1 MSRLSESLSSFEGRR
16 TIGNSRWFWAGFLIS
31 VLLVLAYP
39 LIAGAYNVIQMTAFL
54 IWIFVALSLTLIWG
68 YAGIFSFGQNAFFGI
83 GGYTFGIL
91 AGNLI
96 DVTGA
101 TNIAFFTAVL
111 APALTA
117 ALIGYFMFY
126 GRVTGVYVAI
136 ITLSFTL
143 ILELVTSSTTG
154 VTIGSVGMGGYN
166 GINTV
171 PDLAFGFGGAAFSF
185 SAVPMY
191 YLVVVLLLGM
201 YFGLRYVLNTD
212 LGYVLIAIREDE
224 ARTEMFGYDIRLIKL
239 QVFTV
244 SAGIAGLGGAL
255 YTAWGN
261 FISPPVMGIL
271 AAALPLIWVT
281 VGGRQ
286 TLLGAIIGAFGLQ
299 YLDNTLANSLNSD
312 YAVIVLGVIFVAS
325 ILLLPNGV
333 IPRIMQFLNEQSIT
347 ERADQSGLSEHT
359 TTNTTTGDED

>member
-1 MSRLSESLSSFEGRR
+1 
-16 TIGNSRWFWAGFLIS
+16 LIA
-31 VLLVLAYP
+31 VLLVIGYP
-39 LIAGAYNVIQMTAFL
+39 FVAGAYSVIQMTVFL
-54 IWIFVALSLTLIWG
+54 IWIFVALSLSLVWG
-68 YAGIFSFGQNAFFGI
+68 YTGIFSFGQNAFFGI
-83 GGYTFGIL
+83 GGYTFGII

-101 TNIAFFTAVL
+101 TNVAFLAAIL
-111 APALTA
+111 APALVA
-117 ALIGYFMFY
+117 AILGYFMFY

-136 ITLSFTL
+136 ITLSVTL
-143 ILELVTSSTTG
+143 ILELITSSTTG
-154 VTIGSVGMGGYN
+154 ATIGSVSLGGYN

-171 PDLAFGFGGAAFSF
+171 PNLTLGLGGATFSF
-185 SAVPMY
+185 GPVPMY
-191 YLVVVLLLGM
+191 YFVAGLLVGVYLA
-201 YFGLRYVLNTD
+201 LRYLLNTD

-224 ARTEMFGYDIRLIKL
+224 ARTEMFGYDIRLVKL
-239 QVFTV
+239 QVFTI
-244 SAGIAGLGGAL
+244 SAGLAGLGGTL

-286 TLLGAIIGAFGLQ
+286 TLLGSVIGAFSLQ

-333 IPRIMQFLNEQSIT
+333 VPQVMDFLNEQSIG
-347 ERADQSGLSEHT
+347 ERSDQPGSSEHSP
-359 TTNTTTGDED
+359 TNTIAGDED